1 MNTDTGHS
9 DRRSSRT
16 SLLVQLACTGLHPS
30 APRISRRSEAPTA
43 IPIEERNAV
52 YREPAHTER
61 APMGSP

>member
-1 MNTDTGHS
+1 MNTTRGIQTAGARGPLS
-9 DRRSSRT
+9 F
-16 SLLVQLACTGLHPS
+16 VQLARTGLHPS

-52 YREPAHTER
+52 YREPARTER